1 MAAEAARVLEYAGSD
16 YYGSAAPAQA
26 PYVGPMARP
35 EDTPATWEQTR
46 QRERAK
52 EADAQS
58 VPTVSMFAVFGTVF
72 AGFLMVFVVL
82 AQISYTEIASETVR
96 LNAQLSELT
105 EQERRLEIEFERAI
119 DMKYVERYARDAL
132 GMSRPDADQIAV
144 IRSIPVDSAE
154 IISSGEDDGALSGF
168 GMFISSLLEYFNS

>member
-1 MAAEAARVLEYAGSD
+1 MAAEAARVLGYAGSD
-16 YYGSAAPAQA
+16 YYGTAAPAQA
-26 PYVGPMARP
+26 PYVGPVTRP
-35 EDTPATWEQTR
+35 ADIPAPWEQTR

-52 EADAQS
+52 VSAVQS
-58 VPTVSMFAVFGTVF
+58 VQGVSMFAVFGTVF

-96 LNAQLSELT
+96 LNAQLSELA

-144 IRSIPVDSAE
+144 IRSIPIDSAE
-154 IISSGEDDGALSGF
+154 IISSGEDVGSLNGF
-168 GMFISSLLEYFNS
+168 GSFISSLLEYFNS